1 MKECNDIVSFSHAI
15 PMLCA
20 HYELIFSTGTGNCRV
35 SISRKQQTGLGRK
48 RFMSGGGVMTYLHPM
63 ARVWKCVLKEQ
74 LLISKIMYA

>member
-1 MKECNDIVSFSHAI
+1 
-15 PMLCA
+15 MLCA
-20 HYELIFSTGTGNCRV
+20 NYELIFSTGTGNCRV